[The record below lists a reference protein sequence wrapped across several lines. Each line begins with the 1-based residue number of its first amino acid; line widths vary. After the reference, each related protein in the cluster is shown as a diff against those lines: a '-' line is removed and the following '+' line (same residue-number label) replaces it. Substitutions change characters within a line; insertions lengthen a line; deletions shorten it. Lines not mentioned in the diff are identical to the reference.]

1 MFDSLM
7 PLTQLYQ
14 PELFLSVV
22 LGAAIGLERE
32 IRGKDPSLR
41 TFAFISLGSCL
52 FSLLSQAVAA
62 GVAHGDPGRIAAQ
75 IVTGIGFLGVGTI
88 FRSPRGISGLT
99 TSALMWVTAAIGM
112 AVGFGYSQLAL
123 IATLY
128 ALLASLVLNIGHEI
142 FRYFKIGGYGPDVM
156 RAESQ
161 GQSPPE

>member
-1 MFDSLM
+1 MIN
-7 PLTQLYQ
+7 QLYQ

-41 TFAFISLGSCL
+41 TFAFICLGSCL
-52 FSLLSQAVAA
+52 FTMLSREAAVASPHA
-62 GVAHGDPGRIAAQ
+62 DPSRIAAQ

-112 AVGFGYSQLAL
+112 AVGFGYQQLAL
-123 IATLY
+123 QATLY
-128 ALLASLVLNIGHEI
+128 ALAASLFLNLWHEL
-142 FRYFKIGGYGPDVM
+142 FRYFKIGGYSNEVLKRQGLH
-156 RAESQ
+156 RALPKSKE
-161 GQSPPE
+161 

>member
-1 MFDSLM
+1 M
-7 PLTQLYQ
+7 PPELNLLYQ
-14 PELFLSVV
+14 HELFLSVV

-52 FSLLSQAVAA
+52 FSLLSRAVASGA
-62 GVAHGDPGRIAAQ
+62 EHGGDPGRIAAQ

-112 AVGFGYSQLAL
+112 AVGFGYEQLAL
-123 IATLY
+123 VATFYSLV
-128 ALLASLVLNIGHEI
+128 ASLVLNIGHEI
-142 FRYFKIGGYGPDVM
+142 FKYFEIGGYAPEIMKTQHGGHP
-156 RAESQ
+156 
-161 GQSPPE
+161 PPE